1 MGIVEATTETVF
13 DCEKRVRWLGPES
26 MALVLSKDEFL
37 AIDEY
42 DDRYRYELIHGV
54 VVVSPYPGP
63 GERGPNGVL
72 EHWLWS
78 YHEASP
84 QLSKLD
90 GTLSE
95 QAIDTG
101 ACIRRADRVI
111 WASLGRQPSPMK
123 DVPSIVIEFVS
134 NTNRDRRRDYDDKRA
149 EYASIGVVEYWV
161 IDRFRR
167 TMTVCRG
174 NHVARV
180 VKQDE
185 VYETPLLPGFRLP
198 LGDLLEIADRWS
210 AGAQ

>member
-1 MGIVEATTETVF
+1 
-13 DCEKRVRWLGPES
+13 

-37 AIDEY
+37 DIKQF

-54 VVVSPYPGP
+54 VVVSPFPGP

-72 EHWLWS
+72 EHWLWK
-78 YHEASP
+78 YHEANRE
-84 QLSKLD
+84 LSTLD

-111 WASLGRQPSPMK
+111 WVGLGRQPTPMK

-134 NTNRDRRRDYDDKRA
+134 NTSRDRRRDYDDKRA
-149 EYASIGVVEYWV
+149 EYAAIGVREYWV

-174 NHVARV
+174 DQPAHV
-180 VKQDE
+180 VKQTD
-185 VYETPLLPGFRLP
+185 VYETPLLPGFPLP
-198 LGDLLEIADRWS
+198 LRDLLDVADRWS
-210 AGAQ
+210 GGPSGASPRD

>member
-1 MGIVEATTETVF
+1 
-13 DCEKRVRWLGPES
+13 

-37 AIDEY
+37 AIDEF

-54 VVVSPYPGP
+54 VVVSPFPGP

-72 EHWLWS
+72 EHWLWK
-78 YHEASP
+78 YHEAHPS
-84 QLSKLD
+84 QSKLD

-111 WASLGRQPSPMK
+111 WVGLGRQPRPMQ

-134 NTNRDRRRDYDDKRA
+134 NTTRDRRRDYDDKRA
-149 EYASIGVVEYWV
+149 EYAAIGVQEYWV

-167 TMTVCRG
+167 TMTICRG
-174 NHVARV
+174 DQAVHV
-180 VKQDE
+180 VKQTD
-185 VYETPLLPGFRLP
+185 VYETPLLPGFQIL
-198 LGDLLEIADRWS
+198 LADLLEISDRWS
-210 AGAQ
+210 GGSSGESPLQ